1 MAVRLTRAS
10 NLPIGVDV
18 GSASVTLAQLRLGDH
33 YYQLISAASAELD
46 WAVADGAAGTE
57 PAAADRESALVDTI
71 RRLLSQNVFK
81 GPQCILSLPACDAF
95 VQHLKIPKDS
105 YETLE
110 ELDRA
115 VRWELVTRTPHFAG
129 NPAEANDAVVRHV
142 MIGHEVYE
150 DGQPKDE
157 AIAFCVTQAT
167 MQRYL
172 DVTRQAKLQV
182 VGVSVESCAI
192 VECFSRLF
200 RRAADIERT
209 FMFVDLGASS
219 TQVVISQGPRLLFA
233 RNLDHGGRNLD
244 AAVADATGATPAEAH
259 EMRIKARQANADE
272 QDRQHLQQCME
283 APLAELAAMMGQCL
297 DYYESVIGDR
307 HMERVVFV
315 GGGAYD
321 RWLCNELALRLNL
334 PGQIGNPLLGV
345 RSAGGSAAGQ
355 ADGRDGG
362 AGAAVSRPDW
372 TVAVG
377 LSVGA
382 YMTA

>member
-1 MAVRLTRAS
+1 MAVKLTRAS

-18 GSASVTLAQLRLGDH
+18 GSASVTLAQLRLVEQH
-33 YYQLISAASAELD
+33 YQLISAASAELD
-46 WAVADGAAGTE
+46 GAPAGGGAGPE
-57 PAAADRESALVDTI
+57 PAAADRESALVDAI
-71 RRLLSQNVFK
+71 RRLLWQNVFK
-81 GPQCILSLPACDAF
+81 GRRCILSLPARDTF

-105 YETLE
+105 YETPE

-129 NPAEANDAVVRHV
+129 NPAEADDAVVRHV
-142 MIGHEVYE
+142 MIGREVYE

-167 MQRYL
+167 MRRYL
-172 DVTRQAKLQV
+172 DAARRARLQV

-244 AAVADATGATPAEAH
+244 AAVGDATGATPAEAH
-259 EMRIKARQANADE
+259 EMRMKARQGEADE
-272 QDRQHLQQCME
+272 QDRQHLRQCME
-283 APLAELAAMMGQCL
+283 APLADLAAMMDQCL
-297 DYYESVIGDR
+297 DYYESVTGDR
-307 HMERVVFV
+307 HVERVVFV

-345 RSAGGSAAGQ
+345 RSAGGSAAGE
-355 ADGRDGG
+355 ADGHDGG

-377 LSVGA
+377 LGVGA
-382 YMTA
+382 SLAA